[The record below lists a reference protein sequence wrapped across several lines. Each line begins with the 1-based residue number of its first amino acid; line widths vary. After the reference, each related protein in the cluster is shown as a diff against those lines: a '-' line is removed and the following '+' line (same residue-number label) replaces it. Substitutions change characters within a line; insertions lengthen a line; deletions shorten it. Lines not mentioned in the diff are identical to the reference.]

1 MDMYRTTKERG
12 KMAWINLFFLIA
24 TLGVNTMG
32 AVGLINGLT
41 QKQISDKYLTL
52 ITPSPATFGIWSV
65 IYILLLISMIV
76 MIAKKKD
83 LYYQKAIDE
92 ITTLFR
98 VSCILNLLWIV
109 LFSYEM
115 VEVSTFFILGFA
127 IVLALIDRKLL
138 EIHQGKRWLL
148 PVTFGL
154 YSGWLLIAT
163 VANIAAA
170 LVKQEWN
177 GFGLTSE
184 IWAIIMLIVAM
195 ALVGVV
201 ALTTRNAVIPL
212 PVAWAYYGIHQFLTS
227 NTGFQGQ
234 YPMLQNI
241 ALIGVIVLVFIS
253 VIQFGRN
260 HFSVLP
266 ETE

>member
-1 MDMYRTTKERG
+1 MDMYRTTKERS
-12 KMAWINLFFLIA
+12 KMAWINGLFLIV

-32 AVGLINGLT
+32 AIGLINGMT

-52 ITPSPATFGIWSV
+52 ITPSPTTFGIWSV
-65 IYILLLISMIV
+65 IYSLLLISMIV
-76 MIAKKKD
+76 MIAKKRD
-83 LYYQKAIDE
+83 AYYQKAIDE

-98 VSCILNLLWIV
+98 ISCILNLLWIV

-115 VEVSTFFILGFA
+115 VEVSTLFILGFT

-138 EIHQGKRWLL
+138 DIHQGKRWLL

-177 GFGLTSE
+177 GFGLSPE

-195 ALVGVV
+195 ALIVVVV
-201 ALTTRNAVIPL
+201 ATTHNAVIPL
-212 PVAWAYYGIHQFLTS
+212 PVAWAYFGIHQFLVST
-227 NTGFQGQ
+227 TGFQGH
-234 YPMLQNI
+234 YPMAENI
-241 ALIGVIVLVFIS
+241 ALIGVLVLVFVSI
-253 VIQFGRN
+253 IQFGRN

-266 ETE
+266 DTD